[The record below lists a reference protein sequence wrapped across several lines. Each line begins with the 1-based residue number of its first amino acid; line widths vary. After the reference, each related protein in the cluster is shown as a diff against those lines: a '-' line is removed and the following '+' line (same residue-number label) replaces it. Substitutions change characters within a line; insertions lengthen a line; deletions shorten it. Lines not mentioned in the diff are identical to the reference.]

1 LKMDDT
7 IKVRPS
13 LHCTAIRPTMS
24 VPHA

>member
-7 IKVRPS
+7 IKVCP
-13 LHCTAIRPTMS
+13 HCTAIRPTMS